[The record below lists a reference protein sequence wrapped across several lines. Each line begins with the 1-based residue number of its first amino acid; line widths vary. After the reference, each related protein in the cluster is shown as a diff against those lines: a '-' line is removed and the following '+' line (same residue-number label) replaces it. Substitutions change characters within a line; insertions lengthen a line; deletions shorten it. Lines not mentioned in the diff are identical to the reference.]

1 MDNSIVQKEPIAL
14 PGCGRNPA
22 EAERLR
28 LLASLAYGIAH
39 EIRNPLTVLTWGVES
54 LLARA
59 EDVSAQSVDTIALMK
74 DAAGRADA
82 VIDKLLRSIEQ
93 SGIGFEDVKMDR
105 ALADVHEALRN
116 T

>member
-14 PGCGRNPA
+14 PGGGRNPV

-28 LLASLAYGIAH
+28 LLARLAYGLAH
-39 EIRNPLTVLTWGVES
+39 EIRNPLTILTWGMES
-54 LLARA
+54 LLART
-59 EDVSAQSVDTIALMK
+59 EDVSAHSVDTIALMK

-82 VIDKLLRSIEQ
+82 IIDKLLRSIEQ
-93 SGIGFEDVKMDR
+93 SGIGFESIELDR